1 MFIVGINVT
10 KRNHEVTVI
19 ALPDSAEVYIPKRP
33 VTAVLMIKKSSF
45 MARQGNREPSTF
57 EAVSALTSDE
67 IARSKNETFCVW
79 RNEAHIC
86 QQVAVCTFIP
96 NAGLRTWKVPVL
108 LSSGIIWAP

>member
-1 MFIVGINVT
+1 M
-10 KRNHEVTVI
+10 TV
-19 ALPDSAEVYIPKRP
+19 
-33 VTAVLMIKKSSF
+33 VLMIKKSSF